1 MDRLSAPEQ
10 NRLLAGLSNLLRRV
24 EQDSGPEFL
33 PRGLDVMGLVRQLA
47 LPSAETVEKLSYGDP
62 LFRMPTQSN
71 IPITTD
77 RGYVAEVLGMAPVVP
92 AASRATTRISNEMAD
107 QLVRAI
113 TGNPQATAPAALEA
127 AGQMLPIANM
137 VKPGLS
143 WQGKKI
149 PDVDKLAKQ
158 SDKFLYHSDTAENI
172 ENLQYG
178 IEPQQ
183 GGPWVREIA
192 EGAVDDV
199 DELLERSTPLSW
211 FSDDPTWVKIKVSR
225 KLGKPLS
232 EVTVDD
238 IREHGHLALINKKD
252 PNLTDIYRVGEEGLG
267 QGPYSKVKTIGG
279 SEVKAYETPIYQDG
293 MEPFGVERSEWIA
306 TQDVEPFVQL
316 TGDDLVKFMRIK
328 GLLEPEAAT
337 SKKTALSDTKV
348 VDDSGNPMV
357 MYHGTQRAPTGIDE
371 FGSES
376 GYAGQETAGISWFTS
391 SPESASGYANWVEGA
406 GNPTVYPVYL
416 SIKNPA
422 SINDYLKAVDEINK
436 SVKGRNFVD
445 ADPEIGMYD
454 KRVVEKLK
462 DKGFDGVSW
471 TDAEYTG
478 QTGFAT
484 DKDVTALPFSSK
496 QIKSAISDPSFAG
509 LLDE

>member
-1 MDRLSAPEQ
+1 MVVDRLSAPEQ

-24 EQDSGPEFL
+24 EQDTGPEFL
-33 PRGLDVMGLVRQLA
+33 PKGLDVMGLVRQLA

-77 RGYVAEVLGMAPVVP
+77 RGYVAEVLGMAPAVP

-113 TGNPQATAPAALEA
+113 TGNPQATAPGVLEA

-149 PDVDKLAKQ
+149 PDVEKLAKQ

-183 GGPWVREIA
+183 GGPWVREIV

-293 MEPFGVERSEWIA
+293 MEPFGVERNEWIA

-328 GLLEPEAAT
+328 GLLE
-337 SKKTALSDTKV
+337 D
-348 VDDSGNPMV
+348 
-357 MYHGTQRAPTGIDE
+357 
-371 FGSES
+371 
-376 GYAGQETAGISWFTS
+376 
-391 SPESASGYANWVEGA
+391 
-406 GNPTVYPVYL
+406 
-416 SIKNPA
+416 
-422 SINDYLKAVDEINK
+422 
-436 SVKGRNFVD
+436 
-445 ADPEIGMYD
+445 
-454 KRVVEKLK
+454 
-462 DKGFDGVSW
+462 
-471 TDAEYTG
+471 
-478 QTGFAT
+478 
-484 DKDVTALPFSSK
+484 
-496 QIKSAISDPSFAG
+496 
-509 LLDE
+509 